1 MISGIVNDG
10 FLVLCRFNYGD
21 CIAQLRRLHCTITEI
36 ALHNYGD
43 CIDNHRNQCY
53 TFVEVITMSELFN
66 TAIVEKRNVLNE
78 LRSNNMTVQELR
90 FFSIYLSKINP
101 WDPATRVVRFPIE
114 DFQRIMG
121 FGRLNV
127 RQLRESTD
135 SLLCKLVHV
144 PDENGRGMR
153 TFQLF
158 KECHLFQGDDEKW
171 YIEID
176 AHDKA
181 LPLMFDFKNRYFKYE
196 LWNALR
202 LKSPNQVRMY
212 EILKQYESIG
222 TRELAVADLRELL
235 GIDKQEYSGRTG
247 WSDFK
252 RYVLESCQ
260 QALKEN
266 TDICYTYERG
276 QVGRGGK
283 WLSIVFYIKR
293 NEDYID
299 QLALDEFIEMQPRPE
314 PIELGIEKELPNISE
329 DSNEN
334 DIRLLRYGSDETL
347 VLYSEAVDDEFC
359 KEDMEQ
365 IRMILSKIDIP
376 QDDNLFGYDAV
387 LYGRFRYLRE
397 KYAALNA
404 IDAKKKRK
412 GEPPIS
418 DRASYFKRMLER
430 EVQKGD

>member
-1 MISGIVNDG
+1 
-10 FLVLCRFNYGD
+10 
-21 CIAQLRRLHCTITEI
+21 
-36 ALHNYGD
+36 
-43 CIDNHRNQCY
+43 
-53 TFVEVITMSELFN
+53 MSELFN

-359 KEDMEQ
+359 KEDMKQ

-412 GEPPIS
+412 GDPPIS

>member
-1 MISGIVNDG
+1 
-10 FLVLCRFNYGD
+10 
-21 CIAQLRRLHCTITEI
+21 
-36 ALHNYGD
+36 
-43 CIDNHRNQCY
+43 
-53 TFVEVITMSELFN
+53 MSELFN

>member
-1 MISGIVNDG
+1 
-10 FLVLCRFNYGD
+10 
-21 CIAQLRRLHCTITEI
+21 
-36 ALHNYGD
+36 
-43 CIDNHRNQCY
+43 
-53 TFVEVITMSELFN
+53 MSELFN

-127 RQLRESTD
+127 RQLQESTD

-171 YIEID
+171 YIAID

-222 TRELAVADLRELL
+222 KRELSVPELRELL

-260 QALKEN
+260 QSLKEN

-276 QVGRGGK
+276 QVGKGGK
-283 WLSIVFYIKR
+283 WLSIIFHISKNKNYK
-293 NEDYID
+293 D
-299 QLALDEFIEMQPRPE
+299 QLSLDEFIQQQPEVIDISFSENVAGSDDE
-314 PIELGIEKELPNISE
+314 PVDINYGSELLNFLGSTAL
-329 DSNEN
+329 SNEFSVKQVKVLKDLTLQAVPSHDHLEMCN
-334 DIRLLRYGSDETL
+334 YLLQLVNKMDIYNPQNRFKYLCKMI
-347 VLYSEAVDDEFC
+347 EA
-359 KEDMEQ
+359 
-365 IRMILSKIDIP
+365 DI
-376 QDDNLFGYDAV
+376 N
-387 LYGRFRYLRE
+387 
-397 KYAALNA
+397 
-404 IDAKKKRK
+404 
-412 GEPPIS
+412 
-418 DRASYFKRMLER
+418 
-430 EVQKGD
+430 